1 VKDLY
6 VDGQW
11 RAPRDGASREIIDPL
26 DQRVVR
32 TVAEAGVEDVH
43 DAIAAARRAFDES
56 DWSRLPGAERGRLL
70 GRLADAIEADREQ
83 LAALETDDT
92 GKTLVESR
100 MDMDDIAGVVR
111 YYAGLADKDAGEVVD
126 APIEGLRSV
135 VHREPVGVCGQ
146 ISPWNYPLLQAS
158 WKLAPAL
165 AAGNTIVV
173 KPAELTPLTTIR
185 VFELM
190 EEVGLPARCGQ
201 PRARGRVPVGAEL
214 STQPDVDLMSFT
226 GGIETGQQVMRAAAG
241 NVKKIALELG
251 GKNPNI
257 VFADADFDHAVD
269 HALLAVFLHAGQVCS
284 AGRAPAGRGPPSTTS
299 SSTRSSPAP
308 SGSVSATGDDP
319 KTRVGAAH
327 LRRAPRQ
334 GRGHVARHSPRA
346 RPCAAAASVPRTPPW
361 PTASSTSPPSS
372 PAAPGHAH
380 RRAGGVR
387 TGAHRR
393 ALLRRGRGDRPRQ
406 RHHLRACRRR
416 SSPTDLARAERVA
429 AGLRLG
435 TVWINDFHPY
445 FPQAP
450 WGGYKRSGIGRE
462 LGPEGLEEYTGD
474 QARAT
479 QPGAAALDGLVRH
492 EGGRTSQDAGRRHR
506 GVRDAG
512 EPKLVCEGLWKV
524 FGPRPERIVGSPEA
538 DLPRDELMERTGC
551 VAPSGTSPSR
561 SAQGEMFVVM
571 GLSGSGKSTLV
582 RCLTRLIEPTAGRC
596 ASTAQTSR
604 ARAGEL
610 RELRRR
616 GQHGVPALRAAAQP
630 QGARQRGLRPR
641 DPGVDRVERAVNARG
656 ESSTSSASPA
666 SPTLPGRAVR
676 RHEAAGRPRPGAR
689 RTTRRSSCSTSPS
702 APSTR

>member
-56 DWSRLPGAERGRLL
+56 DWPRLPGAERGRLL
-70 GRLADAIEADREQ
+70 GRLADAIEADREH

-173 KPAELTPLTTIR
+173 KPAEITPLTTIR

-190 EEVGLPARCGQ
+190 EEVGFPPGVANLVLGAG
-201 PRARGRVPVGAEL
+201 VPVGAEL
-214 STQPDVDLMSFT
+214 STHPDVDLISFT

-241 NVKKIALELG
+241 TVKKIALELG

-269 HALLAVFLHAGQVCS
+269 YALLAVFLHAGQVCS
-284 AGRAPAGRGPPSTTS
+284 AGARLLVES
-299 SSTRSSPAP
+299 SIHDEFVDAI
-308 SGSVSATGDDP
+308 V
-319 KTRVGAAH
+319 
-327 LRRAPRQ
+327 
-334 GRGHVARHSPRA
+334 
-346 RPCAAAASVPRTPPW
+346 
-361 PTASSTSPPSS
+361 
-372 PAAPGHAH
+372 
-380 RRAGGVR
+380 
-387 TGAHRR
+387 
-393 ALLRRGRGDRPRQ
+393 
-406 RHHLRACRRR
+406 
-416 SSPTDLARAERVA
+416 ARAERIVLGDGRDPKTESGPLISAEHRDKVEAHVRQALADGATLRCGGKRPEDPALADGFFYEPTVLTDCHPGMDVIQQEVFGPVLTVEAFDDEQQAIERANGTVYGLAGGIFTTDLVKAERLA
-429 AGLRLG
+429 AALRLG

-462 LGPEGLEEYTGD
+462 LGRQGLEEYTETKHV
-474 QARAT
+474 AT
-479 QPGAAALDGLVRH
+479 NLAPQRSG
-492 EGGRTSQDAGRRHR
+492 
-506 GVRDAG
+506 
-512 EPKLVCEGLWKV
+512 W
-524 FGPRPERIVGSPEA
+524 FG
-538 DLPRDELMERTGC
+538 TG
-551 VAPSGTSPSR
+551 
-561 SAQGEMFVVM
+561 
-571 GLSGSGKSTLV
+571 
-582 RCLTRLIEPTAGRC
+582 
-596 ASTAQTSR
+596 
-604 ARAGEL
+604 
-610 RELRRR
+610 
-616 GQHGVPALRAAAQP
+616 
-630 QGARQRGLRPR
+630 QGA
-641 DPGVDRVERAVNARG
+641 
-656 ESSTSSASPA
+656 
-666 SPTLPGRAVR
+666 
-676 RHEAAGRPRPGAR
+676 GA
-689 RTTRRSSCSTSPS
+689 
-702 APSTR
+702 